1 MGFDIGQ
8 SFTASAF
15 PSVFFGSPHLDKL
28 PATTN

>member
-15 PSVFFGSPHLDKL
+15 PSVLFGSPHLDKL